1 VEWDPSVLVFDPLD
15 HPDWYNTVPRAT
27 TDDYELYSHYV
38 DNFLVIPLFDG
49 SVDRHSYYA
58 HRARNVV
65 VPTGI
70 DLVDDDVA
78 DSDDPFDRGP
88 WKNGEMA
95 YGPPHT
101 VARYDPVISTRD
113 CAVSTNGSIH
123 LGAPDWMN
131 PMVPEY
137 RHGSKE
143 VSVNVV
149 N

>member
-1 VEWDPSVLVFDPLD
+1 
-15 HPDWYNTVPRAT
+15 
-27 TDDYELYSHYV
+27 
-38 DNFLVIPLFDG
+38 
-49 SVDRHSYYA
+49 
-58 HRARNVV
+58 V
-65 VPTGI
+65 VPTGV

-113 CAVSTNGSIH
+113 CAVSTNGST
-123 LGAPDWMN
+123 LLDASGWMN
-131 PMVPEY
+131 ATVPVY
-137 RHGSKE
+137 RQGSKE
-143 VSVNVV
+143 GIVNVV